1 MNNQDKNQRVNQL
14 HKRHNLSHHHHM
26 RIRWQ
31 EFFTSDNVTPAKD
44 ATLPE
49 RSVIVGHIGMMLLS
63 YGTGAWRVRSAMNTI
78 ARALDMTCLADIGLV
93 SLEYT
98 CVDKDGNSYTQ
109 ALSLPSTGV
118 NTTKLDLM
126 EKFVNEFKKD
136 QGNWTIGQI
145 HNRLTKISQMKA
157 AYKPWQ
163 VGVAAGL
170 ACAGFIFLLGGGI
183 FEVICAFFGACAG
196 NYVRRK
202 MGDHKITIL
211 ANITVAVAVACCV
224 YVLMFYFFRL
234 FYPISLRHLDGYIGA
249 CLFVIPGFP
258 FITSGLDISKLDMRS
273 GLERMAYAVMII
285 VVATAVGWVTAL
297 CLNLHPQDFLPL
309 NLSPIVLTSLR
320 LLASFCGVFGFS
332 IMFNSRIQMA
342 ALAGIIGALANTM
355 RLSLVDWTQVP
366 PAAAAF
372 LGALLAGLLA
382 SLVRKKVG
390 YPRIAITVPSIVIM
404 VPGLYMYRSM
414 FNLGLASINAGA
426 LWATKALMIVLCL
439 PLGLI
444 AARIIADKEWRHAG

>member
-1 MNNQDKNQRVNQL
+1 MKNQDKNERVNKL
-14 HKRHNLSHHHHM
+14 HRIHNLSHHHHM

-31 EFFTSDNVTPAKD
+31 DFFTSDNVTPAKD
-44 ATLPE
+44 ANLAE

-78 ARALDMTCLADIGLV
+78 ARSLDMTCSADIGLV

-98 CVDKDGNSYTQ
+98 CVDQDGHSYTQ

-126 EKFVNEFKKD
+126 EKFVNEFKEDK
-136 QGNWTIGQI
+136 GNWTIGQI
-145 HNRLTKISQMKA
+145 HNRLSKISQMKA
-157 AYKPWQ
+157 AYMPWQ
-163 VGVAAGL
+163 VALAAGL

-202 MGDHKITIL
+202 MGDRHLTIL

-224 YVLMFYFFRL
+224 YVLVFYLIRL

-273 GLERMAYAVMII
+273 GLERMAYAES
-285 VVATAVGWVTAL
+285 A
-297 CLNLHPQDFLPL
+297 
-309 NLSPIVLTSLR
+309 
-320 LLASFCGVFGFS
+320 
-332 IMFNSRIQMA
+332 
-342 ALAGIIGALANTM
+342 
-355 RLSLVDWTQVP
+355 
-366 PAAAAF
+366 
-372 LGALLAGLLA
+372 
-382 SLVRKKVG
+382 
-390 YPRIAITVPSIVIM
+390 
-404 VPGLYMYRSM
+404 
-414 FNLGLASINAGA
+414 
-426 LWATKALMIVLCL
+426 
-439 PLGLI
+439 
-444 AARIIADKEWRHAG
+444 